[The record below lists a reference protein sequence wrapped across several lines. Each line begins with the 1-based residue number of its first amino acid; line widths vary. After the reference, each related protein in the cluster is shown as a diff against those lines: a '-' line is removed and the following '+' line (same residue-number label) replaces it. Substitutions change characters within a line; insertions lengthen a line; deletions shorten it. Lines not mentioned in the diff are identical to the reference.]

1 MYIPP
6 SNGWI
11 GMTQGLLL
19 NAAFRIEPFSNG
31 KMSRFAMQDL
41 NNKVIHTVLFR
52 QEESMWMP

>member
-52 QEESMWMP
+52 QEESM